1 MTILTN
7 EELKIAI
14 NNEQHKK
21 HLENADMGHWYK
33 ANGVDICYT
42 CSKCGV
48 TNASG
53 TKYNYCPHCGAKMEV
68 KNNGESI

>member
-7 EELKIAI
+7 EELKMAI

-21 HLENADMGHWYK
+21 HLENADTGQWYK
-33 ANGVDICYT
+33 ANSYDICYT
-42 CSKCGV
+42 CSNCDV